1 MSNDH
6 RFMSA
11 MRHAAEQAASRYTHT
26 RIGLRTSYDPVSHAI
41 KAELMPQGVETG
53 WMPINPLWQ
62 GNGWGFFAPPPAG
75 AQCVIAF
82 QEGHIDCPIYMGAL
96 PSDQDRPLPVPD
108 GEAWWQHQSGAF
120 VKMTNAGALMLGDGK
135 GATIT
140 LPGDGTI
147 ASAGTWTHT
156 GSFSATGEAT
166 AKSQGDAVALTTHL
180 HPLQGPGS
188 LETGAPLPE

>member
-11 MRHAAEQAASRYTHT
+11 MRHAAEQAASRTTHMRLGT
-26 RIGLRTSYDPVSHAI
+26 RTSYDPTSYAVKVLI
-41 KAELMPQGVETG
+41 QPDNVETG
-53 WMPINPLWQ
+53 FIPLVPQWC
-62 GNGWGFFAPPPAG
+62 GNGWGFFAPPPQG
-75 AQCVIAF
+75 AQVAVQFEMGYRDNGVCLGAIA
-82 QEGHIDCPIYMGAL
+82 
-96 PSDQDRPLPVPD
+96 SDVDRPLPVPE

-156 GSFSATGEAT
+156 GSFSATGEVTGKSST
-166 AKSQGDAVALTTHL
+166 APVALTTHL
-180 HPLQGPGS
+180 HVLQAPGS
-188 LETGAPLPE
+188 SETGVPIPE